1 FVQQQFAFALGL
13 VIAAV
18 TALVRADMNVDEER
32 LSPTKTDV
40 SLAQV
45 GAAVA
50 QRLDL
55 GARELDARL
64 DRLQD
69 EVVVE
74 RGAVGGNRR
83 LLVALLLLP
92 HQRRPR
98 SQAAALIRRPP
109 GGWTSSAT

>member
-1 FVQQQFAFALGL
+1 G
-13 VIAAV
+13 
-18 TALVRADMNVDEER
+18 TAHERAEMTLDEEGP
-32 LSPTKTDV
+32 SPTKTDV
-40 SLAQV
+40 CLAQV

-74 RGAVGGNRR
+74 GDAVGGNRR
-83 LLVALLLLP
+83 VLVALLLLP

>member
-1 FVQQQFAFALGL
+1 VTGL
-13 VIAAV
+13 IVDDV
-18 TALVRADMNVDEER
+18 NVDKNC
-32 LSPTKTDV
+32 LSPTDANV
-40 SLAQV
+40 SIPEV
-45 GAAVA
+45 SAALA
-50 QRLDL
+50 QRLEL
-55 GARELDARL
+55 GTRELEASL

-74 RGAVGGNRR
+74 GDTVGGNRR
-83 LLVALLLLP
+83 VLVALLLP